1 MWLEEVL
8 GVDDATL
15 AAFDKFKVDG
25 ETLLELEEKD
35 LERDLHLRDKGVRV
49 HIATSIKALND
60 RAAEQ
65 AAAARS
71 KRNAKRIKEAI
82 AGGDV
87 HRYGSCV

>member
-15 AAFDKFKVDG
+15 AAFDKYKVDG
-25 ETLLELEEKD
+25 ETLLDLKEKD

-49 HIATSIKALND
+49 HIATSVKALFG
-60 RAAEQ
+60 RATEQ
-65 AAAARS
+65 AATAKS
-71 KRNAKRIKEAI
+71 KRKTKRIKEVI

-87 HRYGSCV
+87 HR